1 MQSKHKH
8 LISKIILIYEKNQI
22 LEQYFKYN
30 IISNFCFLVFAII
43 IVILSNIYNCHES
56 YMIIYS
62 IVIWHVINIFPSTKK
77 GAMLRRSRRDLL
89 ICFFCCLQTA
99 VFLLLWWAPGL
110 LHVQHAFCPQPLFSS
125 VRFRIYSSWS
135 NRGAG
140 ILGCDPLEHMQWC

>member
-1 MQSKHKH
+1 MQSKHRH
-8 LISKIILIYEKNQI
+8 LISKIILIYEKNQF

-30 IISNFCFLVFAII
+30 IISNFRFLAFAII

-56 YMIIYS
+56 DMIIYP

-99 VFLLLWWAPGL
+99 VFLLL
-110 LHVQHAFCPQPLFSS
+110 
-125 VRFRIYSSWS
+125 
-135 NRGAG
+135 
-140 ILGCDPLEHMQWC
+140 